1 MTADELADAVERGDY
16 GNGEDR
22 RRALGGRYDVVQ
34 LIVNLRN
41 GSTAGIGK
49 VADDVIADRY
59 GKGEAR
65 KIALG
70 SAYKPVQKLVNKK
83 LVNKKLK

>member
-1 MTADELADAVERGDY
+1 
-16 GNGEDR
+16 
-22 RRALGGRYDVVQ
+22 
-34 LIVNLRN
+34 
-41 GSTAGIGK
+41 

-70 SAYKPVQKLVNKK
+70 SAYKPVQNLVNKK

>member
-1 MTADELADAVERGDY
+1 M
-16 GNGEDR
+16 
-22 RRALGGRYDVVQ
+22 VQ
-34 LIVNLRN
+34 LIVNLRH
-41 GSTAGIGK
+41 GSTAGIAK

-65 KIALG
+65 KRALG

-83 LVNKKLK
+83 MQ